1 MRLFLPLLLVLLPFV
16 VHGQFGRKELRTDTG
31 LVVLHHFKTG
41 EVSTMEWMDVAE
53 RFGLATAYDRS
64 GKEIFRFGTR
74 RIGGHAS
81 VHFSYHP
88 NGAISKAESSDA
100 PDAGI
105 QWYRSTT
112 TFDDQG
118 DQTGFWKDS
127 HEDLISPSGPF
138 TLREQPSSPVV
149 TPPKQ
154 AEVMACQRLFLNE
167 VFVVNGS
174 SWPVEITV
182 EPRDPSPALQG
193 SKFVLPAGESKLVGT
208 YSVGETFVSPVQ
220 RMKVTGRVTN
230 KRGKQRQVGVLMMED
245 RQVDPQRK
253 AWFYHVMPNGGRVG
267 FGF

>member
-1 MRLFLPLLLVLLPFV
+1 MRAALLLLMALLPYLLL
-16 VHGQFGRKELRTDTG
+16 GQHGRKEVRTDSG

-41 EVSTMEWMDVAE
+41 EVSTREWRDKDD
-53 RFGLATAYDRS
+53 RFGLTTAYDRT

-81 VHFSYHP
+81 VHFSYHS
-88 NGAISKAESSDA
+88 NGAISKAEASDA

-105 QWYRSTT
+105 QWFRSTA

-118 DQTGFWKDS
+118 NQTGYWKEG
-127 HEDLISPSGPF
+127 HEDLMRPSVILTRP
-138 TLREQPSSPVV
+138 EEPISPVV
-149 TPPKQ
+149 PQSIP
-154 AEVMACQRLFLNE
+154 AVVPCQRMFVNE

-193 SKFVLPAGESKLVGT
+193 SKIVLAAGESRMVGT

-220 RMKVTGRVTN
+220 RMKVVGMVTN
-230 KRGKQRQVGVLMMED
+230 KRGKQRQVGVLMMEE

>member
-1 MRLFLPLLLVLLPFV
+1 MRAALLLLMALLPYLLL
-16 VHGQFGRKELRTDTG
+16 GQHGRKEVRTDSG

-41 EVSTMEWMDVAE
+41 EVSTREWRDKDD
-53 RFGLATAYDRS
+53 RFGLTTAYDRT

-81 VHFSYHP
+81 VHFSYHS
-88 NGAISKAESSDA
+88 NGAISKAEASDA

-105 QWYRSTT
+105 QWFRSTT

-118 DQTGFWKDS
+118 NQTGYWKES
-127 HEDLISPSGPF
+127 HEDLMRPSVIFTQPEEPISPIVP
-138 TLREQPSSPVV
+138 QPVPTVV
-149 TPPKQ
+149 P
-154 AEVMACQRLFLNE
+154 CQRMFVNE

-193 SKFVLPAGESKLVGT
+193 SKIVLAAGESRMVGT

-220 RMKVTGRVTN
+220 RMKVVGMVTN
-230 KRGKQRQVGVLMMED
+230 KRGKQRQVGVLMMEE

>member
-1 MRLFLPLLLVLLPFV
+1 MHPWLPFLLCLLPFMV
-16 VHGQFGRKELRTDTG
+16 QGQYGRKELRTDSG

-41 EVSTMEWMDVAE
+41 ELSTKEWRDKND
-53 RFGLATAYDRS
+53 RFGLTTAYDRA

-81 VHFSYHP
+81 VHISFHA
-88 NGAISKAESSDA
+88 NGAISKAEASDA

-105 QWYRSTT
+105 QWFRSTT

-118 DQTGFWKDS
+118 NRTGYSEDS
-127 HEDLISPSGPF
+127 HEDLVRPSVIF
-138 TLREQPSSPVV
+138 TQPEQPLSPVV
-149 TPPKQ
+149 PQPPHT
-154 AEVMACQRLFLNE
+154 AVPCQRMFVNE

-182 EPRDPSPALQG
+182 EPKDPSPALVG
-193 SKFVLPAGESKLVGT
+193 SKFILPAGGSQLVGT

-220 RMKVTGRVTN
+220 RMQVTGKVTN
-230 KRGKQRQVGVLMMED
+230 KRGKQRQVGVLMMEE

>member
-1 MRLFLPLLLVLLPFV
+1 MRAALLLLMALLPYLLL
-16 VHGQFGRKELRTDTG
+16 GQHGRKEVRTDSG

-41 EVSTMEWMDVAE
+41 EVSTREWRDKDD
-53 RFGLATAYDRS
+53 RFGLTTAYDRT

-81 VHFSYHP
+81 VHFSYHA
-88 NGAISKAESSDA
+88 NGAISKAEASDA

-105 QWYRSTT
+105 QWFRSTT

-118 DQTGFWKDS
+118 NQTGYWKEG
-127 HEDLISPSGPF
+127 HEDLMRPSVILTRP
-138 TLREQPSSPVV
+138 EEPISPVV
-149 TPPKQ
+149 PQSIP
-154 AEVMACQRLFLNE
+154 AVVPCQRMFVNE

-193 SKFVLPAGESKLVGT
+193 SKIVLAAGESRMVGT

-220 RMKVTGRVTN
+220 RMKVVGMVTN
-230 KRGKQRQVGVLMMED
+230 KRGKQRQVGVLMMEE